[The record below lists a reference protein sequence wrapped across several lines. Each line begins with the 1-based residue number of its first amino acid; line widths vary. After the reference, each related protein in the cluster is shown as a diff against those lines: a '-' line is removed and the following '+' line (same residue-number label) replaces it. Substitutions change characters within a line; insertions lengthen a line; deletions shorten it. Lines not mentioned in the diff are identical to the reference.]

1 MFPMKI
7 LEKALLMLEKYPLCN
22 HCLGRQ
28 FALLGYGMD
37 DEERGET
44 MKTMLVMEGHR
55 LASSGDK
62 MGASILRTLATNG
75 GSTMASE
82 ILKKLGKR
90 ARGRKNCYLCE
101 GHFDSSELVDKAVE
115 MLGEYEYN
123 TFLVG
128 VRLPT
133 QIEER
138 EDEFKAEFGV
148 QYGESIRN
156 EFSRV
161 IGKSIA
167 KIVSTPVD
175 YVKPEVVIVVNPF
188 MDETELRVNPLFI
201 MGRYRKLKRGIPQSI
216 LFCPKCRGKGCPR
229 CKGTGKAYPES
240 VEELISGPTLKETFG
255 EDASFHAAGRED
267 IDARML
273 GRGRPF
279 VIEIKRPRKRSLNL
293 SELVQVINRE
303 AQGKIG
309 VSNLRL
315 VDKEALKK
323 LKRIEG
329 SEKSYRVV
337 VKFDRAI
344 LNEELEAL
352 ERTFTNAA
360 IHQQTPSRVLYRRK
374 DLTREKYIYKTDV
387 RRLTKKT
394 IEMRI
399 RCQGG
404 LYIKELITGD
414 GGRTNPS
421 VSDIIKAEATPLEL
435 DVLGVFTRK

>member
-1 MFPMKI
+1 MKI
-7 LEKALLMLEKYPLCN
+7 LEKALLMLWKYPLCN

-28 FALLGYGMD
+28 FALVGYGMD

-62 MGASILRTLATNG
+62 KGASILRTLATNG

-90 ARGRKNCYLCE
+90 ARGGKNCHLCE
-101 GHFDSSELVDKAVE
+101 GHFDSPGLVDKAVA
-115 MLGEYEYN
+115 MLREYEYN

-148 QYGESIRN
+148 QHGESIRN
-156 EFSRV
+156 EFSRT

-167 KIVSTPVD
+167 KIVNKSVD
-175 YVKPEVVIVVNPF
+175 YVKPEVAIVVNPF
-188 MDETELRVNPLFI
+188 VAEIELHVNPLFI
-201 MGRYRKLKRGIPQSI
+201 MGRYRKLKRGMPQSI
-216 LFCPKCRGKGCPR
+216 LFCPECGGKGCAR
-229 CKGTGKAYPES
+229 CNGTGKAYPES
-240 VEELISGPTLKETFG
+240 VEELISRPTLKETLG

-279 VIEIKRPRKRSLNL
+279 IIEIKKPRKRSLNL
-293 SELVQVINRE
+293 RELEQVIKRE
-303 AQGKIG
+303 AQGKIR

-315 VDKEALKK
+315 ADKEALKK
-323 LKRIEG
+323 LKQIEG

-344 LNEELEAL
+344 LNEEMEAL
-352 ERTFTNAA
+352 ERTFTNAL
-360 IHQQTPSRVLYRRK
+360 IHQQTPLRVLHRRK